1 MCLAFGTGRVPPA
14 MTSGRAYRP
23 ALAQADVFAWL
34 EQRAGTMFDPRC
46 LEVLR
51 QVIGPVPVSARPRH
65 GSFLH
70 RRDDNH
76 EMARLDRRDE
86 YVPDHPPWAPRSR
99 SSPPAKRRTSDA
111 P

>member
-46 LEVLR
+46 LEV
-51 QVIGPVPVSARPRH
+51 P
-65 GSFLH
+65 GSGD
-70 RRDDNH
+70 RAGACVGAPA
-76 EMARLDRRDE
+76 ARLL
-86 YVPDHPPWAPRSR
+86 
-99 SSPPAKRRTSDA
+99 PAQEGR
-111 P
+111 